1 MEGLEELAGRA
12 AAGEKAALDELLA
25 RIRPEVMRRCSRFLP
40 CREDAEEAAQDVL
53 VTVATKIGTLRETA
67 RFAPWLGVVTSNC
80 ARQTY
85 RSLKRRFNEHTTEDP
100 PERLDP
106 RTTSVIA
113 GSRIDLLEALE
124 ALERSKPQLVSP
136 FVLRDLGGLSYNEI
150 AEQLDTPLGTI
161 KARIHEARGLM
172 AARLGVVDT
181 AR

>member
-1 MEGLEELAGRA
+1 
-12 AAGEKAALDELLA
+12 
-25 RIRPEVMRRCSRFLP
+25 
-40 CREDAEEAAQDVL
+40 
-53 VTVATKIGTLRETA
+53 
-67 RFAPWLGVVTSNC
+67 
-80 ARQTY
+80 
-85 RSLKRRFNEHTTEDP
+85 
-100 PERLDP
+100 
-106 RTTSVIA
+106 VIA

-150 AEQLDTPLGTI
+150 AEQLNTPLGTI